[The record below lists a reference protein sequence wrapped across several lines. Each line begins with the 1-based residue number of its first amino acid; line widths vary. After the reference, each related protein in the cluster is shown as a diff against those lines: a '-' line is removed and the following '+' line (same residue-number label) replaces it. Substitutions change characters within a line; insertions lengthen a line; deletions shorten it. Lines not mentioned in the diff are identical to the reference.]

1 MAQWQILGIFFLKPK
16 FLLSYVFGEDL
27 RKKEKGKKERK
38 TLLYFQVWAN
48 LVLHQARLL
57 GHPQR
62 SRILPGKKTMSH
74 RSR

>member
-1 MAQWQILGIFFLKPK
+1 MCLVKIYERKK
-16 FLLSYVFGEDL
+16 KE
-27 RKKEKGKKERK
+27 RKKERKQERMKERK

-57 GHPQR
+57 GHPKR
-62 SRILPGKKTMSH
+62 GRILPGKKTMSH